1 MRHYNATSNTCNRG
15 ATGCGFPSQV
25 GFRLHINGTLILLYV
40 LRKLTIFFLYFV
52 GCLKTYG
59 CHKWQSNHHR
69 WNQTR
74 KSIYSDIRIS
84 DSLLFALGCRYA
96 SALRSFKVRRMCV
109 VPRLYGLARQ
119 HLPIY
124 PIFPTDIQ
132 ITEHFLIQYSKTA
145 FLLI

>member
-1 MRHYNATSNTCNRG
+1 MENAADANDMRHYNATSNTCNRG

-96 SALRSFKVRRMCV
+96 SAQRGSKVRRTE
-109 VPRLYGLARQ
+109 
-119 HLPIY
+119 
-124 PIFPTDIQ
+124 FTDS
-132 ITEHFLIQYSKTA
+132 TLGNSCPGSLTWPYVLGAGT
-145 FLLI
+145 